1 MMWQPEVN
9 VSGWACESVR
19 EMVTNREATHIKI
32 TNYDQGQPANEKR
45 GQIYQFEIKV
55 KCL

>member
-45 GQIYQFEIKV
+45 GQIYHF
-55 KCL
+55 